1 MATAIDVLNSLP
13 IVITQQI
20 PFQSGTRW
28 QYTELFHPYRSLK
41 PLLSSL
47 PINHVPNST
56 KVLRLPVLVL

>member
-1 MATAIDVLNSLP
+1 MATIGKEFKTSIA
-13 IVITQQI
+13 VITQQI

-41 PLLSSL
+41 PFLSSL

-56 KVLRLPVLVL
+56 KVLRLPVLIL